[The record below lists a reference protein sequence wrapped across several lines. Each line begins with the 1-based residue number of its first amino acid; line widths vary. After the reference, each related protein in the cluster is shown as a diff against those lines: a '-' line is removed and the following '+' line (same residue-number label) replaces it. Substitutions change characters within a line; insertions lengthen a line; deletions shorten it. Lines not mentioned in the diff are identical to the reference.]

1 MNANI
6 PDGNSSSFHMDS
18 VNESFSLYEGLI
30 SIQPENG
37 LHFEGQGRVYWSW
50 LPRPNIL
57 FECTVKEIPP
67 FHFVSGKYVI
77 HLPGIGVDTEG
88 FTTHQST
95 SEYGVLMRGTLT
107 SGVQKLDGRIGRV
120 RFHVANLNEYVGVW
134 IKHSERDGGYAG
146 RLTLKDDPWLI
157 TIDNLV
163 DNKPKQGGLSEYAGG
178 YFITHVGVI
187 ERIDGDYFKLSDVQ
201 ELLDKIRLFF
211 GFVEARHCPPLL
223 CVGEAETGDIVSY
236 DYKAITVSSF
246 RSRSNWCAPM
256 LRFESLITVWDG
268 FDKLKVLFGNLL
280 TVLISYL
287 VTANAQADQSQR
299 IIFAATILE
308 MLFWKMVNKDGTLVD
323 ADKLRLSDKIRL
335 LLILSDVTRDIPND
349 FTKLAA
355 AAKEKG
361 HIWVDGPHAIAD
373 IRNSFTH
380 ARNMESVLDYDA
392 LFVHQ
397 SVELALWYA
406 ETALLKYIGV
416 TEDIDWRIKR
426 NARLG
431 EN

>member
-18 VNESFSLYEGLI
+18 VNESFPLYEGLI
-30 SIQPENG
+30 SIQLENG
-37 LHFEGQGRVYWSW
+37 VHFEGLGRVYWSW

-67 FHFVSGKYVI
+67 FHFVSGKYAL
-77 HLPGIGVDTEG
+77 HLSGIGVDTEG

-95 SEYGVLMRGTLT
+95 SEDGVLMRGTLS
-107 SGVQKLDGRIGRV
+107 SGLQKLDGKIGRV

-134 IKHSERDGGYAG
+134 IKHSEGDGGYAG

-163 DNKPKQGGLSEYAGG
+163 DNKPKQGRSSEYYGG

-187 ERIDGDYFKLSDVQ
+187 ERIDGDCFKLSDVR
-201 ELLDKIRLFF
+201 EPLDKIRLFL

>member
-1 MNANI
+1 MNAKI
-6 PDGNSSSFHMDS
+6 ADGNHSFFHMDS

-37 LHFEGQGRVYWSW
+37 PHFEGPGRVYWSW

-67 FHFVSGKYVI
+67 FHFVSGKYAI
-77 HLPGIGVDTEG
+77 LLPSIGVNTEG
-88 FTTHQST
+88 ITTHQSP
-95 SEYGVLMRGTLT
+95 SEGGVMIRGTLT
-107 SGVQKLDGRIGRV
+107 LGLQKFDGQISRV
-120 RFHVANLNEYVGVW
+120 RFHVANLNEYVGAW
-134 IKHSERDGGYAG
+134 IKHSESDTGYAG
-146 RLTLKDDPWLI
+146 RLMLSDDPWRI
-157 TIDNLV
+157 TIDALV
-163 DNKPKQGGLSEYAGG
+163 DNKPGHGGSAEFSGG
-178 YFITHVGVI
+178 YSITHVGVI

-201 ELLDKIRLFF
+201 ELLDKIRLFL

-223 CVGEAETGDIVSY
+223 CVGEAETGEVISY
-236 DYKAITVSSF
+236 DYKAFTVSTF
-246 RSRSNWCAPM
+246 RSRSNWSPPR
-256 LRFESLITVWDG
+256 LRFDTMAAIWAG
-268 FDKLKVLFGNLL
+268 FNRLNTLFGKLL
-280 TVLISYL
+280 TVLVSYL
-287 VTANAQADQSQR
+287 ISASAQADQSQR
-299 IIFAATILE
+299 IIFSATILE
-308 MLFWKMVNKDGTLVD
+308 MLFWRMVNKDGKLMD

-335 LLILSDVTRDIPND
+335 LLILSDISRDIPND

-355 AAKEKG
+355 AAKEKR
-361 HIWVDGPHAIAD
+361 HKWVDGPHAITD

-416 TEDIDWRIKR
+416 AEDIDWRIRR

-431 EN
+431 DL